1 MLQAGLQDL
10 RVLFELQR
18 FLLSFPNKSPLTFQ
32 AFVRFNGG
40 GIRDMDTFEVHRLV
54 KDWVLLAAFLSFF
67 AWVVYVAATTIRR
80 RQQNA
85 MQRHL
90 LDKFSSAKDFAEF
103 VQSPAG
109 QKYVMSFT
117 DAVSSPRNAIANSVK
132 TGIVL
137 IFLGG
142 GILSGGGAGRLVS
155 VFQTVGIVL
164 VCVGTGFLVSAL
176 VAHFLAKKMGPEEK
190 L

>member
-1 MLQAGLQDL
+1 MDP
-10 RVLFELQR
+10 FEL
-18 FLLSFPNKSPLTFQ
+18 
-32 AFVRFNGG
+32 
-40 GIRDMDTFEVHRLV
+40 HRLV
-54 KDWVLLAAFLSFF
+54 ENYVLLAAMLTFF
-67 AWVVYVAATTIRR
+67 AWAIYVAATTIRR
-80 RQQNA
+80 KQQNA

-137 IFLGG
+137 LFLGTGIITGSLGG
-142 GILSGGGAGRLVS
+142 GSDAA
-155 VFQTVGIVL
+155 FHTVGNVL
-164 VCVGTGFLVSAL
+164 LCVGVGFIVSAV
-176 VAHFLAKKMGPEEK
+176 VAYFLAKKIGPGEK
-190 L
+190 E

>member
-1 MLQAGLQDL
+1 
-10 RVLFELQR
+10 
-18 FLLSFPNKSPLTFQ
+18 
-32 AFVRFNGG
+32 
-40 GIRDMDTFEVHRLV
+40 MDTFAVQSLV
-54 KDWVLLAAFLSFF
+54 KDWVLLAASLTFF

-80 RQQNA
+80 KQQNA

-90 LDKFSSAKDFAEF
+90 LDKFSSAKDFADF

-137 IFLGG
+137 IFLGTGIITGSLG
-142 GILSGGGAGRLVS
+142 GRSDAA
-155 VFQTVGIVL
+155 FHTVGNVFL
-164 VCVGTGFLVSAL
+164 CVGTGFIISAV
-176 VAHFLAKKMGPEEK
+176 VAYFLAKKIGPGDK
-190 L
+190 V